1 MKIRDRIKSLRRV
14 KASDLLPNPK
24 NWRRHPAEQQDA
36 MRALLAEVGFAGAAL
51 ARETK
56 HGLQL
61 IDGHLRAELSPDA
74 KVPVLVLD
82 VTEAEADKLLATFD
96 PVGKLAKS
104 DRASLG
110 KLLAEIDT
118 ESEALEAML
127 AELEAEAGEPFSP
140 DLAPET
146 SEQPVTDDDVERS
159 KDGLADQFKGDQ
171 ELVAVICPA
180 CAHEFYVTP
189 DTVVEQSNAEAA
201 PAAGGTGGD

>member
-24 NWRRHPAEQQDA
+24 NWRRHPSEQQDA

-104 DRASLG
+104 DRAALG
-110 KLLAEIDT
+110 KLLTEIDT
-118 ESEALEAML
+118 ESEALESML
-127 AELEAEAGEPFSP
+127 ADLQAEAGAGFEP
-140 DLAPET
+140 DLAPES
-146 SEQPVTDDDVERS
+146 SENPVTDDDVAGAQ
-159 KDGLADQFKGDQ
+159 DGLDGQFQGEQ
-171 ELVAVICPA
+171 QLVMVICPE

-189 DTVVEQSNAEAA
+189 DNVAEKPDAESA